1 MAESRW
7 SDIAVAVTTAL
18 DAALTCDVFDGPA
31 TSGDK
36 LTSYVCIGANA
47 PDSLEPN
54 AGQFSQRYRGLGPA
68 ATKDET
74 GDIRCH
80 ISSWSGDN
88 NLPALRVTVMDIFD
102 DINAALRADQTLGL
116 TGVRAPEIEVRSGSI
131 MQGYTTTGARV
142 DLPFVLSYITQV

>member
-7 SDIAVAVTTAL
+7 SDIAVAVTAAL
-18 DAALTCDVFDGPA
+18 DAALSCDVFDGPA

-36 LTSYVCIGANA
+36 LTDYVCVGANA

-54 AGQFSQRYRGLGPA
+54 AGTFNQQYRGLGPS
-68 ATKDET
+68 ATKDES
-74 GDIRCH
+74 GEIRCF

-88 NLPALRVTVMDIFD
+88 DLPALRVRVMDIFD
-102 DINAALRADQTLGL
+102 DISQTLRNDQTVGL
-116 TGVRAPEIEVRSGSI
+116 TGIRAPEVEVRAGSI

-142 DLPFVLSYITQV
+142 DLPFVLSYTTQV